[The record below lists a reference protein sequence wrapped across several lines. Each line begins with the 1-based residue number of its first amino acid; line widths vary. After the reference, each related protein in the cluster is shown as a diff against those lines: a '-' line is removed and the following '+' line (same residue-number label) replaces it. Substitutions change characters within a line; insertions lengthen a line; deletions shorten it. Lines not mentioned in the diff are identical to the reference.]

1 MPAFAWLTL
10 IAALAQALAFLLSKR
25 LWLYARDPWQVAVSS
40 QLAVA
45 VGAALALPFV
55 GLEALRTAPL
65 AIAGVVACALS
76 GQVLFA
82 AALRHGDASFVV
94 PMLGMK
100 LFAVAGLSALFLGE
114 RYGLGVYLGAAGA
127 FASLFLLSDGTLRGS
142 WSSALYVL
150 GASVLFGGADTL
162 LMYCLSAGLSVLE
175 TGVYAMVLP
184 ALLLGPLAAYLTPR
198 RWPMSRPL
206 AATLGAY
213 AVLQLGGFVLMMM
226 GFALAGGAT
235 LVNIV
240 QATRGVFIVAVVY
253 GLGLVGV
260 RGIEKLT
267 GAQLRMRGAG
277 AVLMAISVGVA
288 LATHT

>member
-10 IAALAQALAFLLSKR
+10 AAALAQALGFLLSKR

-45 VGAALALPFV
+45 AGAALALPFV
-55 GLEALRTAPL
+55 GLGGLAREPL
-65 AIAGVVACALS
+65 ALAGVVACALS

-82 AALRHGDASFVV
+82 QALRHGDASFVV
-94 PMLGMK
+94 PMLGLK
-100 LFAVAGLSALFLGE
+100 LFAVAGLTALLLSE
-114 RYGLGVYLGAAGA
+114 RYGPGVYLGAAGA

-142 WSSALYVL
+142 VPSALYVS
-150 GASVLFGGADTL
+150 GASVLFGAADTL
-162 LMYCLSAGLSVLE
+162 LMYCLRSGLTVLE
-175 TGVYAMVLP
+175 TGVYTMVLP

-213 AVLQLGGFVLMMM
+213 AAFQLVGFVLMMAA
-226 GFALAGGAT
+226 FALARGAT

-240 QATRGVFIVAVVY
+240 QSARGVFVVAVVY
-253 GLGLVGV
+253 LLGRAGV
-260 RGIEKLT
+260 RGIERLT
-267 GAQLRMRGAG
+267 RAQLRTRSAG
-277 AVLMAISVGVA
+277 AALMAVSVGIA
-288 LATHT
+288 LLTHS